1 MFFSNF
7 PGAVSNFIEGY
18 PTSTFTNRLLYVQ
31 HVDKEKE
38 IASEIS
44 KLQMNT
50 VVGGYMDYL
59 PSYEKRMLMK
69 RFLEKQQEKEAREE
83 LISEI
88 LCDRNFSDYLESAM
102 LRYGTT
108 SNVDILKSSLQD
120 QITHVEVYS
129 NPLPATPAPTSDAAF
144 QNTFV
149 SFKTENLET
158 KGEMWWSL
166 EKNENNIILQ
176 QSPDKDDVTQKIYD
190 YEQKELVQRHGPVK
204 LLENARGNSKDLRYL
219 LRAIWDTDH
228 INTDDHV
235 TFANCPNFTSFVFEK
250 SNLHG
255 KKWSILSDHIAKAE
269 KLTDPL
275 LYAQHV
281 DKNKETVSIISQQSI
296 REYFLGHGQTLSDT
310 NFTEYLKNPKA
321 NVDILKSFLQDEI
334 THVQVY
340 TNPLPFL
347 LNWRVTNHAY
357 VVFKTRN
364 PTTNEEMWW
373 SLEKNTKYIVLQQS
387 PVKDDV
393 TEKLYDDGKKE
404 LVKRHGPV
412 KPQKSAMGKT
422 EGLEYLLRAIW
433 ETNQLNKDYHL
444 LFANCQNFASFV
456 FETANCEGKKWSTPI
471 SSFVEAFIFRNK
483 KTNSI
488 SAQQI

>member
-1 MFFSNF
+1 MTEN
-7 PGAVSNFIEGY
+7 
-18 PTSTFTNRLLYVQ
+18 FTNQLLYVQ

-38 IASEIS
+38 TTTGISTEDVKCWWDLDVMYGWRYIECDLIRPVRRANRTCNQETREQHKREQLIA
-44 KLQMNT
+44 
-50 VVGGYMDYL
+50 
-59 PSYEKRMLMK
+59 
-69 RFLEKQQEKEAREE
+69 
-83 LISEI
+83 EI
-88 LCDRNFSDYLESAM
+88 LSDQNFSDYLEHAT
-102 LRYGTT
+102 LQYAT
-108 SNVDILKSSLQD
+108 SNLGILKSSLKD
-120 QITHVEVYS
+120 KITHVEVYS

-255 KKWSILSDHIAKAE
+255 KKWSILSDHVAKGE
-269 KLTDPL
+269 IFTDPL

-281 DKNKETVSIISQQSI
+281 DKEKDTTSIISQQSI
-296 REYFLGHGQTLSDT
+296 REYFLGHGQILSDT
-310 NFTEYLKNPKA
+310 NFTDYLKNPKA
-321 NVDILKSFLQDEI
+321 NVGILKSFLQDEI

>member
-1 MFFSNF
+1 MTENF
-7 PGAVSNFIEGY
+7 
-18 PTSTFTNRLLYVQ
+18 TKQLLYVQ
-31 HVDKEKE
+31 HVDKEKDM
-38 IASEIS
+38 A
-44 KLQMNT
+44 
-50 VVGGYMDYL
+50 MDVMVRDL
-59 PSYEKRMLMK
+59 KRHID
-69 RFLEKQQEKEAREE
+69 ESIQYCEAFGITALRKKALKSNAEAFKYREE
-83 LISEI
+83 LREHKARQELIAEI
-88 LCDRNFSDYLESAM
+88 LSDRKLPDYFELILM
-102 LRYGTT
+102 LRYSTT
-108 SNVDILKSSLQD
+108 SNLGILKSSLKD

-129 NPLPATPAPTSDAAF
+129 NPLPSTPAATSDVAF
-144 QNTFV
+144 PNTFV
-149 SFKTENLET
+149 SFKTKNLET

-166 EKNENNIILQ
+166 EKNGNNIILQ

-190 YEQKELVQRHGPVK
+190 AEKKELVQRLGPVE
-204 LLENARGNSKDLRYL
+204 LLDSAMGNSKDLGYL

-228 INTDDHV
+228 INTDDHLLISNCQD
-235 TFANCPNFTSFVFEK
+235 FASFVFEK

-255 KKWSILSDHIAKAE
+255 KKWSILSDLIAKE
-269 KLTDPL
+269 DKFTDPL

-281 DKNKETVSIISQQSI
+281 DKEKDTASIISQQSI
-296 REYFLGHGQTLSDT
+296 REYFLGHGQIFSDS
-310 NFTEYLKNPKA
+310 NFAEYLKNPKA
-321 NVDILKSFLQDEI
+321 NVGILKSFLDDEI

-340 TNPLPFL
+340 INPLPAIPKTA
-347 LNWRVTNHAY
+347 VTIHAF
-357 VVFKTRN
+357 VVFQTRN